1 MVSTGMV
8 TSGIGDIQ
16 EVQEGDIIQVDEALQ
31 RRGQSDTQTLVW
43 REEDELRIK
52 ENIFLEYRGRG
63 P

>member
-31 RRGQSDTQTLVW
+31 RRGQSDTQTLV
-43 REEDELRIK
+43 
-52 ENIFLEYRGRG
+52 
-63 P
+63 